1 MRTATLAK
9 AKATLSAL
17 VNDAQHHGR
26 RTVIL
31 RHGKPSAAI
40 VPVDVAI
47 GTVGRARA
55 MSEGEATRLLAGFG
69 KATRRRSAV
78 ADLLN
83 ARR

>member
-1 MRTATLAK
+1 MRTATLAT

-17 VNDAQHHGR
+17 VNDAQHRGR

-47 GTVGRARA
+47 GSTERARA
-55 MSEGEATRLLAGFG
+55 LSDTEANRLLAGFG

-83 ARR
+83 SRR